1 MTVQVAQA
9 TVAAYAFVAIFGF
22 IILRRA
28 YMMTHGTPATAGRL
42 LFLPCLYV
50 FLFAA
55 LMVAVVYGA
64 IGSSVANQVG
74 AAFGAD
80 IVLLLV
86 GVFVAYGYTL
96 RHVHLYRDRGAVNW
110 SYRLNAVLPVIYVVL
125 FFLRTGL
132 ETAFLGIS
140 PFGIPSASQL
150 ASASPWSLYVLF
162 AVDAM
167 WGLSTGFL
175 VGRNAA
181 VYHAWQRKLAEGPGA
196 IPPDAAL
203 P

>member
-1 MTVQVAQA
+1 MSIQISQA
-9 TVAAYAFVAIFGF
+9 TIAAYAFVAIFGL

-42 LFLPCLYV
+42 LFLPCFYV
-50 FLFAA
+50 FLFAVFM
-55 LMVAVVYGA
+55 LAVVYGA
-64 IGSSVANQVG
+64 VGSSVANLVYG
-74 AAFGAD
+74 AFAAD
-80 IVLLLV
+80 VVLLLI
-86 GVFVAYGYTL
+86 GVFMAYGYTL
-96 RHVHLYRDRGAVNW
+96 RHVHLYREPGALDW

-132 ETAFLGIS
+132 EAVLLGIS
-140 PFGIPSASQL
+140 PFAIPSASQL
-150 ASASPWSLYVLF
+150 AGASPWSLYVLF

-181 VYHAWQRKLAEGPGA
+181 VYRSWQRKLTEGAGA
-196 IPPDAAL
+196 VPPDATL